1 MILELGN
8 GRELRLPDS
17 MDDDTAKTLG
27 QWILMLE
34 KRADDAEYRAKAIED
49 EYRSKAMDKP
59 LVVTESE
66 AAKEIAELRK
76 EMAAMM
82 SQLVALASAD
92 RMIVYD
98 AAGSPRSRI
107 VRG

>member
-34 KRADDAEYRAKAIED
+34 KRADDAESRAKAMEGKPD
-49 EYRSKAMDKP
+49 DKP
-59 LVVTESE
+59 LVITESE